1 MCVQNVVL
9 NGGFIGRKTMNI
21 VYGWIAVMFVMILG
35 QFVILLNT
43 DI

>member
-1 MCVQNVVL
+1 MFAPLVAAPGESINQRITN
-9 NGGFIGRKTMNI
+9 TE
-21 VYGWIAVMFVMILG
+21 YGWIAVMFAMMLG